1 MTDKGTVVLDS
12 DDDIN
17 IGLVISDV
25 KSLADE
31 VHLDDQSSS
40 FKSNL
45 SLVQVNLE
53 NESNIPFM
61 QNSELVSSHNKSPS
75 SLFHLPKG
83 NGNSTEVSIDVIPD
97 IQECLSSW
105 KTVFPWVQY
114 KKSNKLI
121 CELCQ
126 WGFNFQ
132 EYHEVLQF
140 HNVNDKFS
148 VAAKLRLHAK
158 KKFHIIAKEEQAL
171 TLKVCEE
178 FYCLIKNEIF
188 KIKSIEDF
196 FHWVSVFSSDQIPQN
211 TSLIP
216 LFVQNLAVVIEEEN
230 LESLFASPYFSV
242 IAFGKMNFMI
252 LRWLTPQNE
261 VVEHYF
267 SNFIQKTEE
276 KLPILAYLQYRGL
289 DMSRMVSFSDVI
301 DPPKEF
307 IKKAILAVNVA
318 NRLCSVD
325 TLLMWLSKTECL
337 QDIFLHLEAVL
348 TLCHLTAFPPRMK
361 QLHLMESFG
370 VSEVYKALR
379 VEGLLY
385 NILTNVVYLDRMLHQ
400 FSSIH
405 GFQGLDFQRLSM
417 RKDSPLIETLFFLP
431 KLSEIVEDVDSPY
444 CLEDLRKLRTTIV
457 TNKRVKKKGAK
468 GIHDEKENLVV
479 TVIDMFICQAIL
491 TKQSQTLTKFPYIDI
506 LSKEMRDISVKEFE
520 SVFSAFM
527 PSLGNGKGLE
537 QLQQLQNLFH
547 ENEND
552 SPLKILSMLQSC
564 PAYHQKYGELLR
576 LGQMI
581 MVIPALNAH
590 VERYAFEITATEFF
604 LSQKFPKELEPLITY
619 LNIEGQHEFSGLNRG
634 KIFKVFSGE

>member
-40 FKSNL
+40 SKSNL
-45 SLVQVNLE
+45 PLLQLNLE
-53 NESNIPFM
+53 NDSSTTFM
-61 QNSELVSSHNKSPS
+61 QKSKLVSSHDKSPS
-75 SLFHLPKG
+75 SLLHPPKG
-83 NGNSTEVSIDVIPD
+83 NGDSTEVSIDVIPD

-126 WGFNFQ
+126 WGFNFPK
-132 EYHEVLQF
+132 YHEVLQF
-140 HNVNDKFS
+140 HSVSDKFS
-148 VAAKLRLHAK
+148 VAAKLRVHTK

-171 TLKVCEE
+171 TLKLCEE

-211 TSLIP
+211 TSLFP
-216 LFVQNLAVVIEEEN
+216 LVVQNLAVIIEEEN

-267 SNFIQKTEE
+267 SSFIQKTEE

-301 DPPKEF
+301 EPPKEF
-307 IKKAILAVNVA
+307 IRKATLAVNVA

-325 TLLMWLSKTECL
+325 ALLMWLSKTECL
-337 QDIFLHLEAVL
+337 QDIFLHLEAVFK
-348 TLCHLTAFPPRMK
+348 LCHLTKFPPRMK
-361 QLHLMESFG
+361 QLQVLENFG
-370 VSEVYKALR
+370 ISEVYKALK
-379 VEGLLY
+379 VECLLY
-385 NILTNVVYLDRMLHQ
+385 KIFINYIYLDELIHQ
-400 FSSIH
+400 FSSSYS
-405 GFQGLDFQRLSM
+405 FQGLDFRRLSL
-417 RKDSPLIETLFFLP
+417 RKDSSLIEILFFLP
-431 KLSEIVEDVDSPY
+431 KLNEIVEDVDSPD
-444 CLEDLRKLRTTIV
+444 CLEDLQKLRNIITSKIV
-457 TNKRVKKKGAK
+457 EKKGVK
-468 GIHDEKENLVV
+468 GIHDEKENLVI
-479 TVIDMFICQAIL
+479 TVIDTFICQAIS

-506 LSKEMRDISVKEFE
+506 LSKEMRNITVVEFE
-520 SVFSAFM
+520 SVFSLFM
-527 PSLGNGKGLE
+527 PSLGNGKGFQQLK
-537 QLQQLQNLFH
+537 QLQDVFY
-547 ENEND
+547 ENKND

-564 PAYHQKYGELLR
+564 PAYHQKYAELLR

-590 VERYAFEITATEFF
+590 VERYAFEIGVTEFV
-604 LSQKFPKELEPLITY
+604 LSKKFPKDLEPLITY
-619 LNIEGQHEFSGLNRG
+619 LNIEGPLAFSSLNKE
-634 KIFKVFSGE
+634 KILKLFSGE

>member
-1 MTDKGTVVLDS
+1 MTDKGSVVLDS

-40 FKSNL
+40 SKSKL
-45 SLVQVNLE
+45 PLVQLNLE
-53 NESNIPFM
+53 NDSTTFM
-61 QNSELVSSHNKSPS
+61 QKSKLVSSHDKSPS
-75 SLFHLPKG
+75 SLLHPPKG
-83 NGNSTEVSIDVIPD
+83 NRDTTEVSIDLIPD

-126 WGFNFQ
+126 WGFNFPK
-132 EYHEVLQF
+132 YHEVLQF
-140 HNVNDKFS
+140 HSVSDKFS
-148 VAAKLRLHAK
+148 VAAKLRVHTK

-171 TLKVCEE
+171 TLKLCEE
-178 FYCLIKNEIF
+178 FYCLIKNEMF

-196 FHWVSVFSSDQIPQN
+196 VHRISVFSSDQIPQK

-216 LFVQNLAVVIEEEN
+216 VVVQNLAVIIEEEN

-267 SNFIQKTEE
+267 SSFIQKSEE

-301 DPPKEF
+301 EPPKEF
-307 IKKAILAVNVA
+307 MRKATLAVNVA

-325 TLLMWLSKTECL
+325 ALLMWLSKTECL
-337 QDIFLHLEAVL
+337 QDIFLHLEGVCK
-348 TLCHLTAFPPRMK
+348 LCHLTDFPPRLK

-385 NILTNVVYLDRMLHQ
+385 KILINDVYLDRVLHQ
-400 FSSIH
+400 FSSSH
-405 GFQGLDFQRLSM
+405 GFQGLNFRTLRV
-417 RKDSPLIETLFFLP
+417 RKDSTLIEILFLLP
-431 KLSEIVEDVDSPY
+431 KLSEIVEDIDSPE
-444 CLEDLRKLRTTIV
+444 CLENLQKLRNIV
-457 TNKRVKKKGAK
+457 TSKRVKKKGVK
-468 GIHDEKENLVV
+468 GIHDEKENLIA
-479 TVIDMFICQAIL
+479 TVIDMFICQAIS

-506 LSKEMRDISVKEFE
+506 LSKEMRDISVLEFE
-520 SVFSAFM
+520 SVFSVFM
-527 PSLGNGKGLE
+527 PSLGNGKGLQQLK
-537 QLQQLQNLFH
+537 QLQHLFQ

-552 SPLKILSMLQSC
+552 SPLKILSMLQCC
-564 PAYHQKYGELLR
+564 PVYHQKYAELLR

-604 LSQKFPKELEPLITY
+604 LLKKFPKELKPLITY
-619 LNIEGQHEFSGLNRG
+619 LNIEGPLAFNDLNRE
-634 KIFKVFSGE
+634 KILKVFSGE